1 MKLSLTTSGLLDPKR
16 LDSWI
21 PEKRRAIRKAVEAGM
36 KSAGREIAQTLQAR
50 MQFAFKVRKAG
61 FVRSMRHKLYAGS
74 PAKFPALM
82 IGSRIPWLG
91 IHTRGGTIGGRMLIP
106 LLPEHQRLGRK
117 AFRRVI
123 DGLMRTGN
131 AFFIQKNGKVILM
144 AEVIKENAAELRR
157 FKRAERRPPALTNR
171 LQALFGQS
179 RRSRSQASASLT
191 LGPASTRRRGDATG
205 VDRLRQGRGT
215 GVRQRQI
222 TCAHR
227 VGQPACRVL
236 RLRRSIQKQRGKA
249 FELQAAGR
257 DAGIGSGALTARRA
271 VARDVGATIGQQD
284 DHRRRSPSADSGSQG
299 HRRIDAARQRR
310 ATSARQPG
318 QAAFSTHQ

>member
-36 KSAGREIAQTLQAR
+36 KSAGREIAQTVQAR
-50 MQFAFKVRKAG
+50 MQSAFKVRKAG

-144 AEVIKENAAELRR
+144 AEVIKEIAAELRR
-157 FKRAERRPPALTNR
+157 FKRAERNR
-171 LQALFGQS
+171 TGAKSIKRGQEIPIAVLVPMVTL
-179 RRSRSQASASLT
+179 RGRLDLPGIVRSQLPKLT
-191 LGPASTRRRGDATG
+191 S
-205 VDRLRQGRGT
+205 
-215 GVRQRQI
+215 
-222 TCAHR
+222 
-227 VGQPACRVL
+227 
-236 RLRRSIQKQRGKA
+236 SI
-249 FELQAAGR
+249 LQQ
-257 DAGIGSGALTARRA
+257 LTIH
-271 VARDVGATIGQQD
+271 GL
-284 DHRRRSPSADSGSQG
+284 
-299 HRRIDAARQRR
+299 
-310 ATSARQPG
+310 
-318 QAAFSTHQ
+318 